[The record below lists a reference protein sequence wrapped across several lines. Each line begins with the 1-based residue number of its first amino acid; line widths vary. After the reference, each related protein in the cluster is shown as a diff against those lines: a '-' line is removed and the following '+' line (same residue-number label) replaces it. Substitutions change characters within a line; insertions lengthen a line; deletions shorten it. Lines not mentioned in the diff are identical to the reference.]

1 MSAIGRYRPE
11 ALQAILAKLPTGTC
25 LGIDELAAGLSYPR
39 AALAGMLAALVLD
52 GAVERVEQGCFRQSA
67 SASPYAQL
75 LPGVDPIMGDRR
87 RRARAKIQLRLWRA
101 IRMRE
106 KFTVG
111 DLIRLASKDGD
122 KPISEAASHYVRCL
136 ARAGYLQ
143 PLARESGTRAQ
154 KRWLLVRNTG
164 AGAPVTLR
172 TGATFCVVDPNTG
185 EQVPCKR

>member
-1 MSAIGRYRPE
+1 MSAAERYRPE
-11 ALQAILAKLPTGTC
+11 ALQAILAKLPAGTC
-25 LGIDELAAGLSYPR
+25 LGIDELAGQLHFAR
-39 AALAGMLAALVLD
+39 APLAGMLAALVLD
-52 GAVERVEQGCFRQSA
+52 GAIERVEQGCFRQSA

-75 LPGVDPIMGDRR
+75 PGVDPIAADRR

-101 IRMRE
+101 IRMRQ

-122 KPISEAASHYVRCL
+122 KPIGEAASHYVRCL

-143 PLARESGTRAQ
+143 PLARENGARAQ

-172 TGATFCVVDPNTG
+172 TGASFCVVDPNTG
-185 EQVPCKR
+185 ERVPCKR